1 FKRFALLP
9 ALEALQVAS
18 PVWLSEPAA
27 IYGFESELIV
37 EDFWATFPPWYIAI
51 PFLGVCGFA
60 CVYFLGSKGFCAYG
74 CPYGGMFGVMDRVS
88 PGRIVVS
95 DACEGCGHCTAVC
108 TSNVRV
114 HEEVRDFGAVV
125 NSGCMK
131 CLDCVSACPKDAL
144 SFGFSTPA
152 ILTKPRE
159 EAAKSRQRRAARS
172 PRRYDLNLREDAVI
186 AGVAF
191 LCFLGYR
198 GMFNLVP
205 MLMAVGMALVVAYL
219 VWSAYRT
226 LKLAN
231 VRIQSMQLKAGGR
244 IRPAGVLVILTA
256 SVSVAA
262 AGWSASVNWMRWTAH
277 LHHES
282 LALPIAVALRPE
294 FDPSPEQAAAV
305 GAAIARYERSASIR
319 DHGMGWSLR
328 PQDRR
333 ELAFLYVLDDRLP
346 EAIEQLE
353 LLAAQGEPTT
363 ELLLQ
368 QTNLRRM
375 VGEPPSDIA
384 ASLEAV
390 LELHPDLHDVRVEWS
405 RIALSVGTPADEVRL
420 VWDEI
425 LARDGSAEAKL
436 AAARAL
442 ADAGDS
448 ERARGLLA
456 EVATT
461 EDAVAS
467 IRISAAR
474 RLASFGD
481 REAARA
487 TILSVAER
495 EPRAPQAARELA
507 DGLATVGERERAM
520 SVLDQAVVR
529 FPDSASVRQARA
541 LLQLVE
547 GGSEAALDDY
557 AAASRLSED
566 NVFALAGI
574 GEAIVRA
581 GLGSRNREVLEL
593 GLTTMGRAAAL
604 EDHAILHHDHG
615 RALMAA
621 RRLDDARSALSKA
634 LKFAPSNEAIAR
646 SARAIGI
653 EG

>member
-1 FKRFALLP
+1 MSGCSTTEAAPATAVSLPLLRGTGRPRSKMGKWRAVALGLIHVLIAIHIAQWLIMGSTLSPVEPSESMKTLELGVVNTGFIFFTLAILSTLIFGRFFCGWGCHVVALQDLCAWAMKKLGTKPKPFRSRLLLFAPLLLGLYMFVWPTFKRFALLP

-18 PVWLSEPAA
+18 PIWLSEPAA

-51 PFLGVCGFA
+51 PFLGICGFA

-74 CPYGGMFGVMDRVS
+74 CPYGGMFGVVDRVS

-114 HEEVRDFGAVV
+114 HEEVRDFGTVV

-152 ILTKPRE
+152 VLTKPRD
-159 EAAKSRQRRAARS
+159 EAAKSRQRRDARS

-226 LKLAN
+226 LKLPN
-231 VRIQSMQLKAGGR
+231 VRIQSVQLRTGGR
-244 IRPAGVLVILTA
+244 VRPAGVMVILTA
-256 SVSVAA
+256 SVSVVA

-282 LALPIAVALRPE
+282 LALPIAVAPRPE
-294 FDPSPEQAAAV
+294 FDPSPKQASAV
-305 GAAIARYERSASIR
+305 DIAIARYERSASIGNR
-319 DHGMGWSLR
+319 GMGWSLR

-368 QTNLRRM
+368 QSNLRRM

-405 RIALSVGTPADEVRL
+405 LTS
-420 VWDEI
+420 
-425 LARDGSAEAKL
+425 SA
-436 AAARAL
+436 
-442 ADAGDS
+442 G
-448 ERARGLLA
+448 
-456 EVATT
+456 VPT
-461 EDAVAS
+461 
-467 IRISAAR
+467 
-474 RLASFGD
+474 
-481 REAARA
+481 
-487 TILSVAER
+487 
-495 EPRAPQAARELA
+495 
-507 DGLATVGERERAM
+507 
-520 SVLDQAVVR
+520 
-529 FPDSASVRQARA
+529 DSAM
-541 LLQLVE
+541 
-547 GGSEAALDDY
+547 
-557 AAASRLSED
+557 RL
-566 NVFALAGI
+566 
-574 GEAIVRA
+574 
-581 GLGSRNREVLEL
+581 
-593 GLTTMGRAAAL
+593 
-604 EDHAILHHDHG
+604 
-615 RALMAA
+615 
-621 RRLDDARSALSKA
+621 
-634 LKFAPSNEAIAR
+634 
-646 SARAIGI
+646 
-653 EG
+653 